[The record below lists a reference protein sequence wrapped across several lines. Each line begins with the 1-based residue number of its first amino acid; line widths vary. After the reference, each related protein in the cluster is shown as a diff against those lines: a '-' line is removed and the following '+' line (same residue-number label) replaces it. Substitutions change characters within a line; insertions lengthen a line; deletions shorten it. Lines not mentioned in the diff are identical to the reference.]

1 MSDLMTIGALS
12 KVCRLS
18 VKSLRNYDELGLLK
32 PAEVDESTGYR
43 RYAQE
48 QVADALVIALLR
60 SVDMPLSEI
69 AAVLDEL
76 PSGGADVLKRH
87 RRRLEERVERESKL
101 LDHVE
106 RLITKGG
113 IMNYEVTVKE
123 RPGFQLAAI
132 RRDTTPDTIGKDLIE
147 AWTELSE
154 YLESRS
160 LAPQDVPVCVYRGWE
175 PNNWVIEAGF
185 VVDGEVKPYED
196 VHPMEV
202 SGGRCASLIHE
213 GPYEELGLANRAME
227 KWFKD
232 NGHEMTGLPYER
244 YVIGPTE
251 ETDPAK
257 YKTEVV
263 WPLKDG

>member
-1 MSDLMTIGALS
+1 MGRLMTIGELS

-43 RYAQE
+43 RYMQG
-48 QVADALVIALLR
+48 QITDALVIALLR

-69 AAVLDEL
+69 SEVLDEL

-87 RRRLEERVERESKL
+87 RVRLEERVERESKL

-113 IMNYEVTVKE
+113 IMNYDVRIKE
-123 RPGFQLAAI
+123 MPRLGLAAI
-132 RRDTTPDTIGKDLIE
+132 KRETTPDTIGKDLTD
-147 AWTELSE
+147 AWAELSE
-154 YLESRS
+154 YLGKHS
-160 LAPQDVPVCVYRGWE
+160 LAPVDAPICVYRSWA
-175 PNNWVIEAGF
+175 PNNWVIDAGF
-185 VVDGEVKPYED
+185 AVEDAVTPEED
-196 VHPMEV
+196 VHPLEIP
-202 SGGRCASLIHE
+202 GGRCASLIHE

-227 KWFKD
+227 KWFID
-232 NGHEMTGLPYER
+232 NEHEMTGLPYER
-244 YVIGPTE
+244 YITGPTAE
-251 ETDPAK
+251 MDPAK

>member
-154 YLESRS
+154 YLEARS
-160 LAPQDVPVCVYRGWE
+160 LVSQDVPVCVYRGW
-175 PNNWVIEAGF
+175 
-185 VVDGEVKPYED
+185 
-196 VHPMEV
+196 
-202 SGGRCASLIHE
+202 
-213 GPYEELGLANRAME
+213 
-227 KWFKD
+227 
-232 NGHEMTGLPYER
+232 
-244 YVIGPTE
+244 
-251 ETDPAK
+251 
-257 YKTEVV
+257 
-263 WPLKDG
+263 

>member
-1 MSDLMTIGALS
+1 MGRLMTIGELS

-48 QVADALVIALLR
+48 QIADALVIALLR
-60 SVDMPLSEI
+60 SVDMPLSEV
-69 AAVLDEL
+69 AEVLNEL

-87 RRRLEERVERESKL
+87 RLRLEERVERESKL

-106 RLITKGG
+106 RLIKGG
-113 IMNYEVTVKE
+113 IMNYEVTVDE
-123 RPGFQLAAI
+123 RPRFQLAAI
-132 RRDTTPDTIGKDLIE
+132 RRDTTPDKIGKDLTD

-154 YLESRS
+154 YLKSSS
-160 LAPQDVPVCVYRGWE
+160 LAPQDVPVCIYRGWE

-185 VVDGEVKPYED
+185 VVDGEVTPHEE
-196 VHPMEV
+196 VHPLEV
-202 SGGRCASLIHE
+202 PGGRCASLIHE
-213 GPYEELGLANRAME
+213 GPYEELGLANRAMG
-227 KWFKD
+227 KWFTD
-232 NGHEMTGLPYER
+232 NGHEMTELPYER
-244 YVIGPTE
+244 YITDPTV